1 MSPDWTSGDVFG
13 LRPMIHALWITI
25 SNVIYFIYAV
35 LLIFIAL
42 ATIFNSDHYGYKAL
56 LPKLAIGILMVP
68 LTWWMVQFVIS
79 VASYVTTAVITI
91 TMTTVDKF
99 LSKDGN
105 TSLIYQP
112 IIPKLMVYENDKT
125 VYKANE
131 ADT

>member
-1 MSPDWTSGDVFG
+1 
-13 LRPMIHALWITI
+13 MIHALWITI

-79 VASYVTTAVITI
+79 VASYVTTSVITI
-91 TMTTVDKF
+91 PMTTVDKF